1 MKHIASLILKIKGWK
16 IIGSPPQGIK
26 KCVILAAPHTS
37 MTDFVIGRLAYWQM
51 GVPVRFLIK
60 KEMFKPLIIS
70 WLLKKCGGIP
80 VERGKKNNL
89 VNYISNLFEET
100 EALNVVIT
108 PEGTRKY
115 TENWKKG
122 FYYIALKAKIPI
134 ILGFVDYKKKE
145 GGFGPMLYPSGDF
158 DKDFQIIQDFYRTK
172 TALHPER
179 FNLTPKD

>member
-1 MKHIASLILKIKGWK
+1 MRHIASLILKIKGWT
-16 IIGSPPQGIK
+16 IIGSPPQDLK

-37 MTDFVIGRLAYWQM
+37 MSDFAIGRLAYWKL

-60 KEMFKPLIIS
+60 IEMFKYPFFS

-80 VERGKKNNL
+80 VERGKRNNL
-89 VNYISNLFEET
+89 VNYIADLFNKSEE
-100 EALNVVIT
+100 LNVVIT

-122 FYYIALKAKIPI
+122 FYFIALKANIPI
-134 ILGFVDYKKKE
+134 VLGFVDYKKKE
-145 GGFGPMLYPSGDF
+145 GGFGPILFPTGDF
-158 DKDFQIIQDFYRTK
+158 DKDFEIIQDFYRTK

-179 FNLTPKD
+179 FNLTLKE